1 MNENTYKVT
10 IYYEND
16 VCSEHKNITEFFFTD
31 GSKFFYICDSKGAC
45 EYISSKKIL
54 SISIDP
60 EE

>member
-10 IYYEND
+10 IYFKD
-16 VCSEHKNITEFFFTD
+16 DICSTYKDITEFFFTE
-31 GSKFFYICDSKGAC
+31 GSKFFYICDSKGSC
-45 EYISSKKIL
+45 EYVSSKKIL